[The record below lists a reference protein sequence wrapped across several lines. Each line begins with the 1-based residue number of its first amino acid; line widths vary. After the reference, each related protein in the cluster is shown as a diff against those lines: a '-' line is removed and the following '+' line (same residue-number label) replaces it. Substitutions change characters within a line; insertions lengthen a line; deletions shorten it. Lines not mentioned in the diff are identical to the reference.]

1 MGEFSNIRTLAFN
14 DGSGRDGN
22 DRDDSDRDGGGRY
35 DHQVREQGWLER
47 TGQKISDFFGSLGR
61 RMVRGDPQKDLM
73 DEVLAMT
80 AMAKLRGVLGET
92 DDTVHD
98 IDTTREA
105 IQHFIDAKRIVLSQE
120 LTRPSWGPRISV
132 RDYKRGRDRVGKRLS
147 KGLGVFRGGNGH
159 HDRSN
164 ALEPNRLMHEQD
176 QEISFNL
183 EQARRYSHFLWLYL
197 AAALA
202 SLGIVA
208 AALTVDY
215 SILKEF
221 WHQAMMNEY
230 MMVPAEL
237 QDSVSL
243 KALQVLFATIGLHLV
258 LRHLPNWMIAG
269 FTGVIFIMTVLMMLA
284 IGFLYA
290 HKTLPVENQATVN
303 GETTE
308 ESGLLGALAESG
320 IMTGS
325 DPDAEEAAGGPI
337 GQGLSDFFDAD
348 TLAWV
353 DAVGWLVAL
362 TAIFLV
368 VASIG
373 ALFLLWGE
381 HNIRNFIL
389 ARDYSNRKYE
399 TQRLRY
405 AESVALQIS

>member
-14 DGSGRDGN
+14 DGN
-22 DRDDSDRDGGGRY
+22 DRDEDDRY
-35 DHQVREQGWLER
+35 DHQGDR
-47 TGQKISDFFGSLGR
+47 TTSRPTGPESFWQKVSGFFGGLGERMGR
-61 RMVRGDPQKDLM
+61 RQPQKDLM
-73 DEVLAMT
+73 DEILAMS
-80 AMAKLRGVLGET
+80 AMDELRGVLGET
-92 DDTVHD
+92 DDTMHD
-98 IDTTREA
+98 IDTTRDA
-105 IQHFIDAKRIVLSQE
+105 IQHFIDSKRIVLSQE
-120 LTRPSWGPRISV
+120 LTKPSWGPRISV
-132 RDYKRGRDRVGKRLS
+132 RDYKRGKDRVGKRLS
-147 KGLGVFRGGNGH
+147 KGLGIFRGGGNN
-159 HDRSN
+159 HDRSA

-183 EQARRYSHFLWLYL
+183 EQARRYSHFLWLYMV
-197 AAALA
+197 AAIASIAIVSAAL
-202 SLGIVA
+202 L
-208 AALTVDY
+208 VDY

-243 KALQVLFATIGLHLV
+243 KALQVLFATIGIHLV

-269 FTGVIFIMTVLMMLA
+269 FTGVIFVMTVLMMIA

-290 HKTLPVENQATVN
+290 HKTLPVENQATMN

-308 ESGLLGALAESG
+308 ESGLLGALADSG

-325 DPDAEEAAGGPI
+325 DPADETEGGPI
-337 GQGLSDFFDAD
+337 GQGLSEFFDAD

-399 TQRLRY
+399 TERLRY
-405 AESVALQIS
+405 AESVALQIN

>member
-14 DGSGRDGN
+14 DGSGQ
-22 DRDDSDRDGGGRY
+22 DDDGRY

-47 TGQKISDFFGSLGR
+47 TGQKISEFFGGLGR

-80 AMAKLRGVLGET
+80 AMEKLRGVLGET

-105 IQHFIDAKRIVLSQE
+105 IQHFIDSQRIVLSQE

-147 KGLGVFRGGNGH
+147 KGLGVFRGGNDS

-197 AAALA
+197 VAALA

-269 FTGVIFIMTVLMMLA
+269 FTGVIFFMTVLMMLA

-308 ESGLLGALAESG
+308 ESGLLGALADSG

-325 DPDAEEAAGGPI
+325 APDAEDAAGGPI

-399 TQRLRY
+399 TRRLRY